1 MVSDFIMCGGLNF
14 QTLLFFVLDI
24 SEPTRGSSSRVR
36 RAPESIVQVHLL
48 LTKPLSK
55 YLNEILEKC
64 ISASTTVPYLHM
76 HINIDY
82 LFLAE
87 TIRDS
92 SLLFSVV
99 QSNAIEMQLAGSSLI
114 ILIGMLLKN
123 FINGNKLSL
132 LIFLF

>member
-36 RAPESIVQVHLL
+36 QAPESIVQVHLL

-55 YLNEILEKC
+55 YLNEISGKC
-64 ISASTTVPYLHM
+64 ISTSTTVTVPYLHM
-76 HINIDY
+76 RINIDY

-99 QSNAIEMQLAGSSLI
+99 QSNAIEMQLAGSNLI
-114 ILIGMLLKN
+114 ILIGM
-123 FINGNKLSL
+123 
-132 LIFLF
+132 